1 MLATNLNNWFTVAS
15 GYATTI
21 GVGAGFVVWGW
32 RRLMAEFK
40 PNSGSSLKDA
50 MNRIEAKLD
59 SIDDRVNKVDME
71 LTSHISYH
79 KGKESGESR

>member
-1 MLATNLNNWFTVAS
+1 
-15 GYATTI
+15 
-21 GVGAGFVVWGW
+21 
-32 RRLMAEFK
+32 MAEFK

-50 MNRIEAKLD
+50 INRIEAKLD